1 MQAFVSSLSPDWGLL
16 ILRLGLAIVFFA
28 HGLPKIK
35 NVGQVA
41 GFFKQAGIP
50 LAGLSAWIVTLLEI
64 VGPVLAVIGLG
75 TRFVALGWAISMVVA
90 IVVVKIRMAKASFAG
105 QGGWE
110 FEFIL
115 GAAALTLVFT
125 GAGALSLDAGL
136 GW

>member
-16 ILRLGLAIVFFA
+16 ALRIGLAIVFFA

-50 LAGLSAWIVTLLEI
+50 LAGLSAWIVTLLET

-90 IVVVKIRMAKASFAG
+90 TVVVKIRMAKMSFAT

-115 GAAALTLVFT
+115 GVAALALVFT

>member
-1 MQAFVSSLSPDWGLL
+1 MQAFVSLLSPDWGLL
-16 ILRLGLAIVFFA
+16 LLRIGLAIVFFA

-41 GFFKQAGIP
+41 GFFKQARIP
-50 LAGLSAWIVTLLEI
+50 LAGLSAWIVTLLET

-75 TRFVALGWAISMVVA
+75 TRFVALGWAISMLVA
-90 IVVVKIRMAKASFAG
+90 TVVVKIRMAKVGFAA

-110 FEFIL
+110 LEFIL
-115 GAAALTLVFT
+115 GVAALALVFT
-125 GAGALSLDAGL
+125 GAGVLSLDPGL